1 MTGNIVDQLSQS
13 ENPKHRNSKF
23 LKFLLKLNHGVY
35 SMENDNLV
43 KHPEKSEDFR
53 TSYTK
58 MRDDWQ
64 KEIVARQAQ
73 MNAMMGEE
81 EKKDVEEA
89 KQEEEEGPE

>member
-1 MTGNIVDQLSQS
+1 
-13 ENPKHRNSKF
+13 
-23 LKFLLKLNHGVY
+23 
-35 SMENDNLV
+35 MENDNLV
-43 KHPEKSEDFR
+43 KHPEKTEDFR

-81 EKKDVEEA
+81 EKKDVEET
-89 KQEEEEGPE
+89 KQEEEEGPDGELFRNILEGKEELNDENM

>member
-1 MTGNIVDQLSQS
+1 
-13 ENPKHRNSKF
+13 
-23 LKFLLKLNHGVY
+23 
-35 SMENDNLV
+35 MENDNLV
-43 KHPEKSEDFR
+43 KHHEKCEDFR

-81 EKKDVEEA
+81 EKKDVEET
-89 KQEEEEGPE
+89 KQEE

>member
-1 MTGNIVDQLSQS
+1 
-13 ENPKHRNSKF
+13 
-23 LKFLLKLNHGVY
+23 
-35 SMENDNLV
+35 MENDNLV

-64 KEIVARQAQ
+64 KEIVARQAR

-89 KQEEEEGPE
+89 KQEEEEGPDGELFRNILEGKEELNDENM